1 MVVADG
7 QGLPLGEFVC
17 SASPH
22 ESTLAEE
29 TVKQVFV
36 PQGRKIQRLIG
47 DRAYDSKALRT
58 RLAEMGIEL
67 ICPHRNNR
75 KSPKLQDGRKLRRYR
90 KRWKIERLF
99 AWLGAYRRL
108 VVRWDRDPDIYNA
121 FFHVACIM
129 ILVRRL

>member
-7 QGLPLGEFVC
+7 QGLPLGESVC

-22 ESTLAEE
+22 ESTLAEK
-29 TVKQVFV
+29 TVKNVFI
-36 PQGRKIQRLIG
+36 PQGRKINRLIA
-47 DRAYDSKALRT
+47 DRAYDCEKLRK
-58 RLAEMGIEL
+58 RLMEMDIDL
-67 ICPHRNNR
+67 ICPHRRNR
-75 KSPKLQDGRKLRRYR
+75 KQPKLQDGRKLRRYR
-90 KRWKIERLF
+90 KRWKIERFF

-108 VVRWDRDPDIYNA
+108 VVRWDRDPEIYRA

>member
-1 MVVADG
+1 M
-7 QGLPLGEFVC
+7 
-17 SASPH
+17 
-22 ESTLAEE
+22 
-29 TVKQVFV
+29 KQVFV

>member
-7 QGLPLGEFVC
+7 QGLPLGELVC

-29 TVKQVFV
+29 TVNNVLF
-36 PQGRKIQRLIG
+36 PQGRKIKRLIA
-47 DRAYDSKALRT
+47 DRAYDSEQLRN
-58 RLAEMGIEL
+58 RLAEMDIDL
-67 ICPHRNNR
+67 ICPHRRNR
-75 KSPKLQDGRKLRRYR
+75 KQPHLQDGRKLRRYR
-90 KRWKIERLF
+90 KRWKIERFF
-99 AWLGAYRRL
+99 AWLGRYRRL
-108 VVRWDRDPDIYNA
+108 VVRWDRDPEIYRA